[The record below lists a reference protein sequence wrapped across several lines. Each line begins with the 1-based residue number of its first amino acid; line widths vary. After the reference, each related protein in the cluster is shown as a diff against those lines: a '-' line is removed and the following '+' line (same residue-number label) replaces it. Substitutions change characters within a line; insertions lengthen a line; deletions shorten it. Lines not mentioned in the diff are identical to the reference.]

1 MGNPKRNHKE
11 HRHMR
16 KRVDVLGDELV
27 SASLHELLTVVR
39 QPIDDLMTRLVQLG
53 FQPVTQ
59 PSAIIY
65 AMSLFV
71 IRYVDHTSE
80 GLNQESAMQMA
91 QAEVV
96 HHPAISRFLAQQ
108 VGETIDRS
116 VRN

>member
-1 MGNPKRNHKE
+1 M
-11 HRHMR
+11 
-16 KRVDVLGDELV
+16 DVLGDELV

-59 PSAIIY
+59 PSAMIY

-71 IRYVDHTSE
+71 IRYVDHSSR
-80 GLNQESAMQMA
+80 GLDQQSAIKMA

-96 HHPAISRFLAQQ
+96 SHPAVSRFLAQQ